1 MGGKRIGSCHAR
13 LNDAPIY
20 WLRKDILVV
29 EPNRVLLL
37 FLISLDVT
45 SDTG

>member
-1 MGGKRIGSCHAR
+1 M
-13 LNDAPIY
+13 Y
-20 WLRKDILVV
+20 WLRNDILVV
-29 EPNRVLLL
+29 EPNSVLLL

>member
-20 WLRKDILVV
+20 WLRNEILVV
-29 EPNRVLLL
+29 EPNSVLLV

>member
-1 MGGKRIGSCHAR
+1 MGGKRIGSCHAQ
-13 LNDAPIY
+13 LNDAPFY
-20 WLRKDILVV
+20 WLRNEILVV
-29 EPNRVLLL
+29 EPNSVLLV